1 MARGIFHST
10 GPAHMSDESPAPRH
24 RPERPKWDAR
34 EIEWLIRLR
43 ADPSLSASQ
52 IGAIMG
58 KSRNAVIGQCS
69 RLQLIRGAPAGAG
82 ASTDRAAGAGA
93 TRRNRQS
100 AANPASRI
108 CPCGGPAQPGRGLC
122 AGCIN
127 RRMRPNP
134 RAGLWAGIRDGA

>member
-1 MARGIFHST
+1 MT
-10 GPAHMSDESPAPRH
+10 DENPAPRNAQ
-24 RPERPKWDAR
+24 ERPKWDAR

-69 RLQLIRGAPAGAG
+69 RLQLVRGAPPGA
-82 ASTDRAAGAGA
+82 AAMAVA
-93 TRRNRQS
+93 AVRPEAFRTAHPRS
-100 AANPASRI
+100 APNSASRI
-108 CPCGGPAQPGRGLC
+108 CACGGPAQPGRGLC

-127 RRMRPNP
+127 KRIRPNA
-134 RAGLWAGIRDGA
+134 RAGLWGGIRDGV